1 MSAEKMTTGLP
12 SSDLFGQLQLLMAA
26 ASSEVANIDDMKVK
40 VKEAELFRERV
51 PQLENEV
58 AAAKEMNY
66 GLRRSMGDL
75 ERQNAQLRHDMQSLN
90 DIYHTEHREYIN
102 MQQARQNSD
111 NEVLRLKH
119 ELAFAKSQINNF
131 GELRSSNDSLVS
143 EAVSIRKEMEALKAS
158 NTSLLTEK
166 QTLVEVQKREREMLL
181 KQLSNSEEEAQR
193 LRTAAEECV
202 FNEEAM
208 KVSIL
213 TFLDIT
219 KYFSLPSSRHC
230 HIHFHE
236 CSFNNQ
242 SFLLLVHRY
251 GYEWLRHSIS
261 KDWTD
266 RL

>member
-1 MSAEKMTTGLP
+1 MAAENKNIP
-12 SSDLFGQLQLLMAA
+12 SGDLFGQLQLLMAA
-26 ASSEVANIDDMKVK
+26 ASTEVANIDEMKVK
-40 VKEAELFRERV
+40 VKQADEFRLRV
-51 PQLENEV
+51 PELENELS
-58 AAAKEMNY
+58 ATKEMNY

-90 DIYHTEHREYIN
+90 DIYHNEHREYVN

-119 ELAFAKSQINNF
+119 ELAFAKSQINNL

-143 EAVSIRKEMEALKAS
+143 EAISVRKEIEALKAA

-166 QTLVEVQKREREMLL
+166 QTLVEVQKREREMLV

-208 KVSIL
+208 KVRSL
-213 TFLDIT
+213 TCFDLT
-219 KYFSLPSSRHC
+219 KYLC
-230 HIHFHE
+230 ITLLAILITNIV
-236 CSFNNQ
+236 CSFMISCFTPSIFRCGYVWQ
-242 SFLLLVHRY
+242 SHNT
-251 GYEWLRHSIS
+251 S
-261 KDWTD
+261 KD
-266 RL
+266 